1 MKKYFL
7 IVFLSSILCFIT
19 LTNATNQRKC
29 SAFCEEPDVSNFK
42 ACESYILKVR
52 SSNLK
57 QAHIDIIDDAKLFN
71 KIITLIEANN
81 DYAIKIGVG
90 LLPLVDGAFAER
102 LQIALGNVITRNPE
116 IILQSFLDCTTKE
129 KDINRVLLNL
139 GDAFVDKLD
148 KMQIEIEKRK
158 SSIKGIKKE
167 ELSSI
172 KRKCLSVLERKQE
185 KIRRVQQ
192 NMKLDK

>member
-7 IVFLSSILCFIT
+7 IGFLSSILCFIT
-19 LTNATNQRKC
+19 LANATNQKKC
-29 SAFCEEPDVSNFK
+29 SAFCEEQNVGNFK
-42 ACESYILKVR
+42 ACESYILKIR
-52 SSNLK
+52 SLNLK
-57 QAHIDIIDDAKLFN
+57 QVHIDIIDDAKLFN
-71 KIITLIEANN
+71 KIISLIEMNN
-81 DYAIKIGVG
+81 DHAIKIGVG
-90 LLPLVDGAFAER
+90 LLPFVDGAFAER

-116 IILQSFLDCTTKE
+116 IVLQSFLDCTTKE

-192 NMKLDK
+192 NAKLDK